1 MICLVCTGGIGS
13 GKSYAIKVFKALGV
27 PSYIADQRAKE
38 LYETDSV
45 LLDELVSWLGKGI
58 IREGRLDKREM
69 ALRIFPNPNLLK
81 KVNEIVHPRVLSDF
95 LIWRESQ
102 KSMGEEVVVF
112 ESAIFFETPIF
123 HGIEDKVI
131 VVTAPEDVRI
141 KRVMKRDGI
150 TEDEVRERMSR
161 QCSDEER
168 LKEADFVI
176 YTDGIKAVLPQISEI
191 LKSVKEKV

>member
-45 LLDELVSWLGKGI
+45 LLDELVSLLGKGI

-102 KSMGEEVVVF
+102 KSIGEEVVVF

-168 LKEADFVI
+168 LKVADFII

>member
-13 GKSYAIKVFKALGV
+13 GKSYAIKVFKALGI
-27 PSYIADQRAKE
+27 PSYIADLRAKE
-38 LYETDSV
+38 LYDTDST
-45 LLDELVSWLGKGI
+45 LLGELVSLLGEDI
-58 IREGRLDKREM
+58 IRDGHLDKRAM
-69 ALRIFPNPNLLK
+69 AQRIFPDPNILK

-95 LIWRESQ
+95 IIWRDKQ
-102 KSMGEEVVVF
+102 KILGKEIVIF

-123 HGIEDKVI
+123 HGIEDKII

-141 KRVMKRDGI
+141 MRVMKRDGI

-168 LKEADFVI
+168 AKGADFFI
-176 YTDGIKAVLPQISEI
+176 YTDGKRAVLPQIVEVLNNVKEI
-191 LKSVKEKV
+191 L

>member
-45 LLDELVSWLGKGI
+45 LLDELVSLLGKGI
-58 IREGRLDKREM
+58 IREGHLDKREM

-102 KSMGEEVVVF
+102 KSIGEEVVVF
-112 ESAIFFETPIF
+112 ESAILFFWLF
-123 HGIEDKVI
+123 K
-131 VVTAPEDVRI
+131 I
-141 KRVMKRDGI
+141 K
-150 TEDEVRERMSR
+150 
-161 QCSDEER
+161 
-168 LKEADFVI
+168 
-176 YTDGIKAVLPQISEI
+176 
-191 LKSVKEKV
+191 

>member
-45 LLDELVSWLGKGI
+45 LLDELVSLLGKGI
-58 IREGRLDKREM
+58 IREGHLDKREM

-102 KSMGEEVVVF
+102 KSIGEEVVVF

-176 YTDGIKAVLPQISEI
+176 YTDGKKAVLPQISEI

>member
-45 LLDELVSWLGKGI
+45 LLDELVSLLGKGI

-102 KSMGEEVVVF
+102 KSIGEEVVVF

-176 YTDGIKAVLPQISEI
+176 YTDGKKAVLPQISEI

>member
-38 LYETDSV
+38 LYETDSS
-45 LLDELVSWLGKGI
+45 LLGELVNLLGEEI
-58 IREGRLDKREM
+58 IREGRLDKRAM
-69 ALRIFPNPNLLK
+69 AMKIFPDPNLLK

-95 LIWRESQ
+95 LIWKESQ
-102 KSMGEEVVVF
+102 MSLGEEVVVF

-131 VVTAPEDVRI
+131 VVIAPEDVRI
-141 KRVMKRDGI
+141 ERVMKRDGI

-168 LKEADFVI
+168 VKGADFII

-191 LKSVKEKV
+191 LKRVTEKV